1 MGLSRSTF
9 YDAPPVPMAANE
21 VLVRI
26 RAICDEF
33 ECYGYRRVGAALR
46 RKRCSP
52 TLRRF
57 VRSGWPFGC
66 PEPRHQFVDAF
77 VRPAIHQ
84 ACQEIGKICLWID
97 AIQLTG
103 FD

>member
-1 MGLSRSTF
+1 MP
-9 YDAPPVPMAANE
+9 DAMKP
-21 VLVRI
+21 I
-26 RAICDEF
+26 RQHMD
-33 ECYGYRRVGAALR
+33 

-66 PEPRHQFVDAF
+66 PEPRHQFVDTF

-97 AIQLTG
+97 AIQLKG
-103 FD
+103 LCRPPNYAERARFPQK